1 MFELQRNKRKRV
13 GMRQF
18 KCWIYLSW
26 TKHLPWTALDEW
38 IYYKKEKLFPLCP
51 PRCQRWKYGVNCI
64 YYESLNFFFRLFN
77 CMWWSSL
84 HTFLHPAVQIYE
96 IHIFIITSSSF
107 PGIRQLHISH
117 NTPYLPP
124 KFCVIIVF
132 NFSWD
137 GCNTLASEQQ
147 TYFQSSLLSSSEGEK
162 RRPEIRL
169 LFAG

>member
-38 IYYKKEKLFPLCP
+38 IYYKKGKLFPLCP

-64 YYESLNFFFRLFN
+64 YYESLHFFSGYLTVCGDLLYIHFFILQFKYMKFIYSLLHFHLSRVYAN
-77 CMWWSSL
+77 C
-84 HTFLHPAVQIYE
+84 
-96 IHIFIITSSSF
+96 TS
-107 PGIRQLHISH
+107 PIMHLIC
-117 NTPYLPP
+117 PP
-124 KFCVIIVF
+124 KFCVSIVF

-137 GCNTLASEQQ
+137 GSNTLASEQQ
-147 TYFQSSLLSSSEGEK
+147 TYFRSSLLSFSEGEK